1 MVYAI
6 AVTFV
11 YAVFFIAFRVKVTG
25 KENLNA
31 LEGSRYIICCN
42 HLHICDPIF
51 IALRR
56 YGRQKL
62 LIMGKAELF
71 KNPIGNWFFRQVGV
85 VPVDR
90 GRADMDV
97 INKAQD
103 ELRGGRPMLIFP
115 EGTRSK
121 TGNMLPIKSGALV
134 IAAATDATILP
145 CHISYG
151 SGKFKIFGK
160 VYLKFGK
167 PLTPDIL
174 ALDMKEKSTLRSAK
188 KLLQSSIEGLSNGD

>member
-6 AVTFV
+6 ALTVV
-11 YAVFFIAFRVKVTG
+11 YIIAFIGFRVKVTG
-25 KENLNA
+25 KENLDA
-31 LEGSRYIICCN
+31 SEGSRYIICSN
-42 HLHICDPIF
+42 HLHICDPVF

-71 KNPIGNWFFRQVGV
+71 KHPITNWFFRKVGV

-121 TGNMLPIKSGALV
+121 TGKMLPIKSGALV

-151 SGKFKIFGK
+151 GKFKIFGR
-160 VYLKFGK
+160 VYINFGK

-174 ALDMKEKSTLRSAK
+174 ALDMKDKATLRSAK
-188 KLLQSSIEGLSNGD
+188 KLLQSSIEELADVR